1 MSLNVSPH
9 SINLVSSSVSN
20 PILDRIA
27 HQLKSRTGL
36 DSQSLDLSGAIR
48 LRMRHSGVCT
58 LAEYAARLQISPHEW
73 ESLID
78 AVVIPETNFFRDR
91 KPFEYLAQWVKN
103 TWMKRRS
110 PVLRVLSLPC
120 STGEE
125 SYSIAMTLL
134 STGLNP
140 AQISI
145 DAVDIST
152 QSIAVAKLGQYRSIS
167 HTPQYWSSY
176 WLKTA
181 KGIEI
186 LPWVRRLIDFRP
198 GNGLMVLG
206 QSTALPYDVI
216 FCRNLLIYFDTS
228 HRQILLQGI
237 DRNLTRSGLFI
248 VGHSEMGIVPRDRF
262 TPVAH
267 SHSCAF
273 HPMVTSKVTSKVA
286 SKAIVSPSSPVW
298 DPWKPPSS
306 ADLDSDLD
314 SGFDRSKQLADA
326 GDLVEATLAC
336 DAYIRQRPLCAA
348 GHVLSA
354 QIHFARG
361 HATIAEQSL
370 ERAIYLDPLNESALL
385 QLLLLREGRG
395 DRSGARSI
403 QQRLQRLRGCV
414 QFNDPRS

>member
-9 SINLVSSSVSN
+9 SINLGFSRVPN

-36 DSQSLDLSGAIR
+36 DSQSLDLSGSIL
-48 LRMRHSGVCT
+48 LRMQHCGVST
-58 LAEYAARLQISPHEW
+58 LAKYAARLQISPHEW
-73 ESLID
+73 QLLID
-78 AVVIPETNFFRDR
+78 AVVIPETDFFRDR
-91 KPFEYLAQWVKN
+91 KPFEYLAQWVRN
-103 TWMKRRS
+103 TWMKHRS

-134 STGLNP
+134 SAGVNP

-152 QSIAVAKLGQYRSIS
+152 QSIEVAKLGQYRSIS
-167 HTPQYWSSY
+167 HTPQHWSSY
-176 WLKTA
+176 CSTQA

-186 LPWVRRLIDFRP
+186 LPWVRQLINFRS
-198 GNGLMVLG
+198 GNGLVVLA

-216 FCRNLLIYFDTS
+216 FCRNLLIYFNNS

-237 DRNLTRSGLFI
+237 DRHLTRNGLLI

-262 TPVAH
+262 TPVAQ

-273 HPMVTSKVTSKVA
+273 HPVVT
-286 SKAIVSPSSPVW
+286 SKAIVSPSPQVFGDRKFPSP
-298 DPWKPPSS
+298 
-306 ADLDSDLD
+306 ADLDSGLV
-314 SGFDRSKQLADA
+314 RLKQLADA
-326 GDLVEATLAC
+326 GDLVGATVACEA
-336 DAYIRQRPLCAA
+336 YVRQRPLCAE
-348 GHVLSA
+348 GYVLSA
-354 QIHFARG
+354 QIHLARG
-361 HATIAEQSL
+361 NPTIAEQAL
-370 ERAIYLDPLNESALL
+370 DRALYLDPLNEAALL

-403 QQRLQRLRGCV
+403 QQRLQRS
-414 QFNDPRS
+414 RSIP

>member
-9 SINLVSSSVSN
+9 SINLGFSSVPN

-36 DSQSLDLSGAIR
+36 DSQNLDLSGAIR
-48 LRMRHSGVCT
+48 LRMQHCGVCT

-73 ESLID
+73 QLFID

-103 TWMKRRS
+103 TWMNRRS

-134 STGLNP
+134 SAGLNP

-152 QSIAVAKLGQYRSIS
+152 QSIAMAKLGQYQSIGK
-167 HTPQYWSSY
+167 TPQHWSSY
-176 WLKTA
+176 FSMQA

-186 LPWVRRLIDFRP
+186 LPWVRQLIHFRS
-198 GNGLMVLG
+198 GNGLVVLA

-216 FCRNLLIYFDTS
+216 FCRNLLIYFNTS
-228 HRQILLQGI
+228 HRHILLQGI
-237 DRNLTRSGLFI
+237 DRHLTQNGLFI

-262 TPVAH
+262 TPVIH

-273 HPMVTSKVTSKVA
+273 HPVVTSKS
-286 SKAIVSPSSPVW
+286 IVSPCSPVLLTR
-298 DPWKPPSS
+298 KPPSPQVWGDRKFEGT
-306 ADLDSDLD
+306 ADLDSGLV
-314 SGFDRSKQLADA
+314 RSKQLADE
-326 GDLVEATLAC
+326 GDLAGATLAC
-336 DAYIRQRPLCAA
+336 DAYVRQRPLCAE
-348 GHVLSA
+348 GYVLSA
-354 QIHFARG
+354 QIHLARG
-361 HATIAEQSL
+361 NPTIAEQAL
-370 ERAIYLDPLNESALL
+370 DRALYLDPLNEAALL
-385 QLLLLREGRG
+385 QLLLLRQGRG

-403 QQRLQRLRGCV
+403 QQRLQRS
-414 QFNDPRS
+414 RSIP